1 MAHIDQRLQIQGRKR
16 LRGKKLYTFF
26 LDIDVTAS
34 GSSSPTPE
42 NWHSIYE
49 SLERHL
55 FSFSDLVQD
64 TVDWVRGGFF
74 RSRDFYANVKE
85 QWRSQG

>member
-1 MAHIDQRLQIQGRKR
+1 MRIKR
-16 LRGKKLYTFF
+16 DERSR
-26 LDIDVTAS
+26 VEWC
-34 GSSSPTPE
+34 P
-42 NWHSIYE
+42 E

-64 TVDWVRGGFF
+64 TVRMGEGRFF

-85 QWRSQG
+85 QWRHQG